1 MTDEEMA
8 EKYAKGLC
16 KTCKVDVCRYSK
28 IKTCVTKESLKQ
40 AYLAGAEFGYN
51 KCDEQLTKAKNLL
64 TRFIMGSVYFNGKET
79 DLVEEAERFLKE
91 E

>member
-28 IKTCVTKESLKQ
+28 IQTCVTKESLKQ
-40 AYLAGAEFGYN
+40 AYLAG
-51 KCDEQLTKAKNLL
+51 LKAGRLND
-64 TRFIMGSVYFNGKET
+64 TRCRSK
-79 DLVEEAERFLKE
+79 LCLKKKQRNI
-91 E
+91 

>member
-8 EKYAKGLC
+8 EKYVKGLC

-40 AYLAGAEFGYN
+40 AYLAG
-51 KCDEQLTKAKNLL
+51 LKAGRLNDK
-64 TRFIMGSVYFNGKET
+64 GE
-79 DLVEEAERFLKE
+79 
-91 E
+91 

>member
-28 IKTCVTKESLKQ
+28 IQICAIKENLKQ
-40 AYLAGAEFGYN
+40 AYLAG
-51 KCDEQLTKAKNLL
+51 LKASRLND
-64 TRFIMGSVYFNGKET
+64 TRCRRSKLCLRKKLGNG
-79 DLVEEAERFLKE
+79 R
-91 E
+91 